1 MMTIANH
8 GSPSMPDRRFSKL
21 LGVIALL
28 NVLHLIDHI
37 LRGDFHWPI
46 DEQSVGFMFVATVIL
61 GGMALGVWLYCAGR
75 VGPRFW
81 TIVGML
87 GLGLGWLS
95 HFSPM
100 TDQPLSVIYQG
111 YAAPW
116 AGAMPIGCLLL
127 LMLSVYRATVYAG
140 YLWTRAKRRD
150 E

>member
-1 MMTIANH
+1 
-8 GSPSMPDRRFSKL
+8 MPDHHFIKL

-37 LRGDFHWPI
+37 FSGDFHWPI
-46 DEQSVGFMFVATVIL
+46 DEQSVGLMFVATVIL
-61 GGMALGVWLYCAGR
+61 GGMALGVLLYRAGR

-100 TDQPLSVIYQG
+100 TDQPLSAIYQG

-116 AGAMPIGCLLL
+116 G
-127 LMLSVYRATVYAG
+127 
-140 YLWTRAKRRD
+140 
-150 E
+150 

>member
-1 MMTIANH
+1 MH
-8 GSPSMPDRRFSKL
+8 DHRFIKL

-37 LRGDFHWPI
+37 LRGDFHWPL
-46 DEQSVGFMFVATVIL
+46 DEQSVGFMVVATVIL
-61 GGMALGVWLYCAGR
+61 GGMALGVLLYRAGL

-116 AGAMPIGCLLL
+116 AGAMAIGCLLL

>member
-1 MMTIANH
+1 
-8 GSPSMPDRRFSKL
+8 MPDHRFIKL

-37 LRGDFHWPI
+37 LRGDFHWPL
-46 DEQSVGFMFVATVIL
+46 DEQSVGFMVVATVIL
-61 GGMALGVWLYCAGR
+61 GGMALGVLLYRAGL

-100 TDQPLSVIYQG
+100 TDQPLSAIYQG
-111 YAAPW
+111 YTAPW
-116 AGAMPIGCLLL
+116 AGAMAIGCLLL
-127 LMLSVYRATVYAG
+127 LMLSVFGATVYARH
-140 YLWTRAKRRD
+140 LWTRAKRRD